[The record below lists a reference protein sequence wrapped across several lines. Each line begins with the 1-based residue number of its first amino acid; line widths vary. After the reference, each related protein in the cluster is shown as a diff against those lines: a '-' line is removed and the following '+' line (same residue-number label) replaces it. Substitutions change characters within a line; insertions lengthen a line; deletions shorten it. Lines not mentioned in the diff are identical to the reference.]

1 MTRAIYAGTATM
13 AELIDRSPD
22 WLEERIKDGSLVE
35 GVHFF
40 RKNGGHRFWKI
51 EAVTRWIE
59 TSDDPEADAI
69 VDRLIKGVA

>member
-1 MTRAIYAGTATM
+1 MNQAIYASTATM

-22 WLEERIKDGSLVE
+22 WLEDRIREGTFVE

-51 EAVTRWIE
+51 EAVTHWIE
-59 TSDDPEADAI
+59 TSDDPETDAI